1 MYREN
6 KILIKRILLIAAFTI
21 AALLLS
27 CGIYVYA
34 KLSKMQIAVS
44 DFPDE
49 IIELV
54 TEEPTIIPAVSYS
67 PLPTADVHL
76 LQTPAPT
83 AVPETNEDFG
93 VINIAV
99 FGMDNRYKNTIL
111 GGRSDVIMILTI
123 DKKNNSVR
131 LTSFIRDT
139 LIYIE
144 PLNDYN
150 RINAAIVYA
159 DGPEGAVAC
168 IEQEFG
174 IDIDNFMV
182 TNFVG
187 MARIIEAIGGADAY
201 VSSAVARDCNYSI
214 YEMNPL
220 MGYSTKANYIT
231 KSGNIH
237 LNGIQAVAFMRQR
250 KSDGGFARDDKQ
262 KEILLSLKDK
272 LSSLSIDEIN
282 TLLNVV
288 SENIKTDMQPLELLQ
303 MTMYLYACKD
313 GEYSSLRAPLDGT
326 YKLAWYKKMS
336 IVQYEKDKNL
346 PQIYDYIYKGIYP
359 YDEAADE

>member
-1 MYREN
+1 MYREDRI
-6 KILIKRILLIAAFTI
+6 KIKHILLIAAGAI
-21 AALLLS
+21 VVLLLS
-27 CGIYVYA
+27 GAIYVYSM
-34 KLSKMQIAVS
+34 LSRMHISTVEPLQ
-44 DFPDE
+44 E
-49 IIELV
+49 TIEEY
-54 TEEPTIIPAVSYS
+54 TDEPTIIPAVSYT
-67 PLPTADVHL
+67 PLPTIDEQL

-83 AVPETNEDFG
+83 AEPETNEDYG

-99 FGMDNRYKNTIL
+99 FGMDNRYKYTII

-144 PLNDYN
+144 PLSDYN

-159 DGPEGAVAC
+159 DGPDGAVEC

-174 IDIDNFMV
+174 IDIDHYMV

-187 MARIIEAIGGADAY
+187 MARIIDAIGGAEAY
-201 VSSAVARDCNYSI
+201 VSSAVAKDCNYCI
-214 YEMNPL
+214 EEMNPL
-220 MGYSTKANYIT
+220 MGYSAKANFIT
-231 KSGNIH
+231 SYGNIH
-237 LNGIQAVAFMRQR
+237 LSGIQAVAFMRQR
-250 KSDGGFARDDKQ
+250 KHDGGFARDDKQ
-262 KEILLSLKDK
+262 KEILMCLKDS

-282 TLLNVV
+282 SLLTVV
-288 SENIKTDMQPLELLQ
+288 SENVKTDMQPLELLQ

-313 GEYSSLRAPLDGT
+313 GEYSAIRMPLDGT

-336 IVQYEKDKNL
+336 IVQYDKEQNV
-346 PQIYDYIYKGIYP
+346 PQLYDFIYNGIYP
-359 YDEAADE
+359 YDTQDE

>member
-6 KILIKRILLIAAFTI
+6 KILLKRILLIAA
-21 AALLLS
+21 AAIIVLLLAS
-27 CGIYVYA
+27 SIYVYS
-34 KLSKMQIAVS
+34 KLAKMQISAD
-44 DFPDE
+44 DFPE
-49 IIELV
+49 VTIEDV
-54 TEEPTIIPAVSYS
+54 TEEPTATPEVSYT
-67 PLPTADVHL
+67 PLPTADAQL
-76 LQTPAPT
+76 FQTPAPT

-99 FGMDNRYKNTIL
+99 FGMDNRYKNTII

-123 DKKNNSVR
+123 DKNTNSVR

-159 DGPEGAVAC
+159 DGPDGAVEC

-174 IDIDNFMV
+174 IDIDNYMV

-187 MARIIEAIGGADAY
+187 MARIIDAIGGAEAY
-201 VSSAVARDCNYSI
+201 VSSAVAKDCNYCI
-214 YEMNPL
+214 EEMNPL
-220 MGYSTKANYIT
+220 MGYSLKANMIT

-250 KSDGGFARDDKQ
+250 KRDGGFARDDKQ
-262 KEILLSLKDK
+262 KEILLCLKGK
-272 LSSLSIDEIN
+272 LSSLSIEEIN
-282 TLLNVV
+282 NLLIVV
-288 SENIKTDMQPLELLQ
+288 SENVKTDMEPLELMQ

-313 GEYSSLRAPLDGT
+313 GEYSTVRIPLDGT

-336 IVQYEKDKNL
+336 IVQYDKDKNL
-346 PQIYDYIYKGIYP
+346 PQIYDYIYKGIDP
-359 YDEAADE
+359 YEETADE